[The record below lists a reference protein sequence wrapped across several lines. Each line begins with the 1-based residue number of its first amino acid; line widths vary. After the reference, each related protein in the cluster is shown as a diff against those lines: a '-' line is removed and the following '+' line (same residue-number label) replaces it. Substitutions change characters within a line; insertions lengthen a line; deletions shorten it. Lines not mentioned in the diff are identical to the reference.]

1 VQDTGRAMPPA
12 LRRLLVILCLV
23 TLASLSKGSSA
34 DEPAAITSQALVG
47 TWRLVSVE
55 ERQTNGETT
64 YWMGRRPLG
73 LLIYDRAGN
82 VSVQIMRD
90 PSLTTPP
97 ANRQDG
103 YYAYFGR
110 YDVREREATV
120 VHRVQGSMRPS
131 EIGVAYTRS
140 VRLSGDRLVLG
151 LSPTRTLTWQRLK

>member
-1 VQDTGRAMPPA
+1 VQDTGRAIPPA
-12 LRRLLVILCLV
+12 LRRLLVILCLA
-23 TLASLSKGSSA
+23 TLASLSKSSSG
-34 DEPAAITSQALVG
+34 DEPAAITSRALVG

-55 ERQTNGETT
+55 ERQPNGETT

-97 ANRQDG
+97 ANHQDG